1 MRRDK
6 YGGLIF
12 WDYAGCA
19 PYVAIDMHR
28 GPSSYFDAIFI
39 SPHKFLGGP
48 GSPGVLVANHRLFK
62 NDVPFCPGG
71 GTVRFVSADIKRYS
85 DNLEQR
91 ETGGTPNILGCIKA
105 GLAFQLKD
113 EMIHYITQRE
123 DAINHMVR
131 PRLYGNRRLTLINP
145 KPYPGMN
152 QVPIYSFKIEGL
164 HYNFIVALLNDIF
177 GIQSR
182 GGVSCCSMFA
192 HFLLRNC
199 KRKQMSIYKQIV
211 SDHGVPA
218 DYGWCRVTFHYS
230 MSDAVI
236 EFILYAIDYVAQY
249 GHLFLNQYD
258 YIETD
263 NHWVYRGFQ
272 HQFPTLSYHNKVKV
286 KETMLTPEVLNQQI
300 NLSKRLL
307 KHMSPLIQKGLGK

>member
-1 MRRDK
+1 
-6 YGGLIF
+6 
-12 WDYAGCA
+12 
-19 PYVAIDMHR
+19 
-28 GPSSYFDAIFI
+28 
-39 SPHKFLGGP
+39 
-48 GSPGVLVANHRLFK
+48 LFK
-62 NDVPFCPGG
+62 NDVPFCPSG

-113 EMIHYITQRE
+113 EIIGYITERE
-123 DAINHMVR
+123 EAINRIVR
-131 PRLYGNRRLTLINP
+131 PRLFSGRSSRLTLINP
-145 KPYPGMN
+145 KPYPGIH

-230 MSDAVI
+230 MSDAMV
-236 EFILYAIDYVAQY
+236 EYILYAIEYVAQY
-249 GHLFLNQYD
+249 GHLFVDQYD
-258 YIETD
+258 YIETE

-272 HQFPTLSYHNKVKV
+272 HQFPTLTYHNKRKV
-286 KETMLTPEVLNQQI
+286 KETVLTPEILNQQI
-300 NLSKRLL
+300 KLSTRLL
-307 KHMSPLIQKGLGK
+307 RAKGIF